1 MCDEHG
7 FRPPR
12 AGHHRPGRHPVEHP
26 LGIGIGAMCG
36 FGPKEMK
43 MFGQMARKWMHAFMG
58 GYEGGV
64 PYNLEDN
71 GDHYLV
77 SVPLAGR
84 AKEDVK
90 VSLINNTLNV
100 KADKPKT
107 GGEETDKK
115 EAKSEGTI
123 PFRVN
128 FFKFVKVDMDIQLP
142 VDADKDTIKSLMQN
156 GLLRI
161 KVGKKPPTN
170 IDISEVNN

>member
-12 AGHHRPGRHPVEHP
+12 AGNHRPGGHHVGHPP
-26 LGIGIGAMCG
+26 GIGIGAMCG
-36 FGPKEMK
+36 CGPKEMK

-64 PYNLEDN
+64 PYNLEDK

-77 SVPLAGR
+77 SIPLAGR
-84 AKEDVK
+84 TKEDVK

-100 KADKPKT
+100 KADKPKFD
-107 GGEETDKK
+107 GEEASKAEKK
-115 EAKSEGTI
+115 AEGPI
-123 PFRVN
+123 PFTAN
-128 FFKFVKVDMDIQLP
+128 FFRFVKVDMDIQLP

-161 KVGKKPPTN
+161 KVGKKPPKN
-170 IDISEVNN
+170 IDVDEVNN

>member
-12 AGHHRPGRHPVEHP
+12 AGHHRPGRRPVGHPP
-26 LGIGIGAMCG
+26 GIGIGAMCG
-36 FGPKEMK
+36 CGPKEMK
-43 MFGQMARKWMHAFMG
+43 MIGQMAQKWMHAFMG
-58 GYEGGV
+58 NFQGGV
-64 PYNLEDN
+64 PYNLDDK

-84 AKEDVK
+84 TKEDVK
-90 VSLINNTLNV
+90 VSLINSTLNI

-107 GGEETDKK
+107 SEEESDKK
-115 EAKSEGTI
+115 ETKAEGTF

-128 FFKFVKVDMDIQLP
+128 YFKFVKVDMDIQLP
-142 VDADKDTIKSLMQN
+142 SDADKDVIKSLMQN
-156 GLLRI
+156 GLLKI

-170 IDISEVNN
+170 IDISDENN